1 MQSRL
6 GCGRSRER
14 QTRRG
19 RLLVPPTM
27 TRAGG
32 GRDASLAAVASA
44 VPPKDGKGGQGKG
57 RRRRRSRPPLGRR
70 WRRRRKRGREKW
82 AGIGRAGV
90 KQRRTT
96 VSLLSVRARARLRLL
111 LLLLRLRW
119 PCRPSRPC
127 GPASGAGRRAGPGS
141 APHPNGA
148 YAAVTAK
155 RGLRKSRPIGGEPH
169 SPPTLYRFSPSSP
182 AEPTAANRPSVS
194 PLFSTAAAPDQSS
207 DPYPLSNIL
216 PSCRPC
222 RCLLSPCR

>member
-127 GPASGAGRRAGPGS
+127 GPASGAGRRAGQGS
-141 APHPNGA
+141 APHPSGA

-155 RGLRKSRPIGGEPH
+155 RGLRKSRRRRTPLTTYLMP
-169 SPPTLYRFSPSSP
+169 RFSLSSP
-182 AEPTAANRPSVS
+182 AEATAANRPSVS
-194 PLFSTAAAPDQSS
+194 PLLSTAVAPDQSS

-222 RCLLSPCR
+222 RCLLSHSR